1 MTKSKKNAIINGFR
15 EQRLC
20 LRKHAGAQEYGNVP
34 CLLKRLTMDDYEK
47 VDTLHEKIAE
57 NTSRELFIPTTE
69 EDLTAILSGEGI
81 GLGIEYDGKL
91 ICLRLLM
98 FESHVSLAEE
108 TLCFADWGSEK
119 SCFMETCIVDKD
131 FRGNNLQ
138 FLTYYHIENLLWGH
152 FDSIWSTVS
161 PHNIFSFRNILHC
174 GFYAYEL
181 KECYGGYM
189 RFLLRKGLT
198 NRVMIDAHKYNRAK
212 VTDYEK
218 QQAILAQHK
227 VGYRMNRNSAGSW
240 MLYAP
245 IIGAMSE

>member
-1 MTKSKKNAIINGFR
+1 MTKTKESLIINGFR
-15 EQRLC
+15 EQHLY
-20 LRKHAGAQEYGNVP
+20 LRKHIGALEYGNVP
-34 CLLKRLTMDDYEK
+34 CLLKRLTMEDYEK
-47 VDTLHEKIAE
+47 VNALHEEIAE
-57 NTSRELFIPTTE
+57 NTSRELFIPTTV
-69 EDLTAILSGEGI
+69 EDLTAILTGDGI
-81 GLGIEYDGKL
+81 ALGIEHNSKL

-98 FESHVSLAEE
+98 FESHVSLSKE
-108 TLCFADWGSEK
+108 TLSFADWSSEN

-138 FLTYYHIENLLWGH
+138 FLTYYHMENLLWGH

-174 GFYAYEL
+174 GFYAFEL

-198 NRVMIDAHKYNRAK
+198 NRIMIDTHKYNRAK

-218 QQAILAQHK
+218 QQALLAQHN

-245 IIGAMSE
+245 IIGTMSE